1 MIILLPASRPKWK
14 GQEEYLKHKGEKT
27 VKRRVVVTGL
37 GIISPLGIGVK
48 ENWEALCEGRSGIG
62 PITKFDTTDFETKI
76 AGEVKNFDPTSF
88 VDKKEARKMDPFIH
102 YALASSLMAIEDSR
116 LKIDKSNAERVGVL
130 VGAGLGGLTTIEKFH
145 TILLKEGPKKVSPF
159 FIPMLIVN
167 LAPGQISIYLGAKG
181 PNSSVVTACATGNH
195 SIGEAFKIIQRGD
208 ADAMIAGGAESTI
221 TPMAISGF
229 NAMKALSTRNDE
241 PEKASRPFERNRDGF
256 VIAEG
261 AGILILEELHH
272 ALKRDAP
279 IYAEIVGYAC
289 NSDAYHIAAP
299 SPNGE
304 GAARCMELALKDA
317 GVAYDEID
325 YINAHGTSTPL
336 NDLSETI
343 AVKTVFKEHAKKLM
357 VSSTK
362 SMTGHLLGAAGGVEA
377 VFTVLTIKEKIV
389 PPTINYEVPDPE
401 CDLDY
406 VPNVA
411 RKANV
416 RLAMS
421 NSFGFGGTNA
431 TLVFKEFNL

>member
-1 MIILLPASRPKWK
+1 V
-14 GQEEYLKHKGEKT
+14 E
-27 VKRRVVVTGL
+27 RRVVVTGL
-37 GIISPLGIGVK
+37 GIISPLGIGIK
-48 ENWEALCEGRSGIG
+48 ENWQALCEGRSGIG
-62 PITKFDTTDFETKI
+62 PITRFDTTEYETKI

-88 VDKKEARKMDPFIH
+88 LDRKEARKMDPFIH
-102 YALASSLMAIEDSR
+102 YALAAGIMAMEDSH
-116 LKIDKSNAERVGVL
+116 LKIDQSNAERVGVL
-130 VGAGLGGLTTIEKFH
+130 VGAGLGGLTTIEKYH
-145 TILLKEGPKKVSPF
+145 SILLKEGPKKISPF

-167 LAPGQISIYLGAKG
+167 LAPGQISIFFGAKG

-195 SIGEAFKIIQRGD
+195 SIGEAYKIIQRGD

-221 TPMAISGF
+221 TPLAIGGF
-229 NAMKALSTRNDE
+229 NAMKALSTRNEE
-241 PEKASRPFERNRDGF
+241 PQKASRPFEKDRDGF

-261 AGILILEELHH
+261 AGILILEELSH
-272 ALKRDAP
+272 AVKRNAM
-279 IYAEIVGYAC
+279 IHAEIIGYGC
-289 NSDAYHIAAP
+289 NADAYHIAAP

-304 GAARCMELALKDA
+304 GAARCMEITLKAA
-317 GVAYDEID
+317 GIPYTEVD

-336 NDLSETI
+336 NDLSETM
-343 AVKTVFKEHAKKLM
+343 AMKTVFKEHTKKLM

-377 VFTVLTIKEKIV
+377 VFTILTMKEGIV

-411 RKANV
+411 RKAKV
-416 RLAMS
+416 RVAMS

-431 TLVFKEFNL
+431 ALVFQEFTS